1 MMNAEIPIE
10 RPRISPS
17 GERMYAAG
25 GAGIM
30 LVGVAAVWYF
40 EPATSGIFPACP
52 LYTMTGF
59 ACPGCGMTR
68 GFHALFHGDILTALD
83 YNALIPLM
91 AIFLGYWFLSLVFTA
106 VRGRGFGFGKMSAGL
121 VGTTFFL
128 LLLFG
133 ILRNIPAY
141 PFTILFP

>member
-1 MMNAEIPIE
+1 MNADLSIE
-10 RPRISPS
+10 QPGISPPN
-17 GERMYAAG
+17 ERMFAAAG
-25 GAGIM
+25 AVTM

-83 YNALIPLM
+83 FNALIPLV
-91 AIFLGYWFLSLVFTA
+91 AIFFGYWFLSLVLTA
-106 VRGRGFGFGKMSAGL
+106 IRGRGFGFGKLSAGL
-121 VGTTFFL
+121 VGTTFVL
-128 LLLFG
+128 LLVFG
-133 ILRNIPAY
+133 IVRNIPAY